1 MASSDIG
8 GVVAQFERMLRSC
21 GVDINEGRAISVSV
35 DRREFHKR
43 LRQTLVTEKI
53 APAELA
59 DAAKIYFSKEAIRFE
74 NGLAVCDP
82 AISSTVSSL
91 WPARQNSVLCLLL
104 SVPQIQRDLLK
115 FVLDTL
121 YERALGDENSASVT
135 YGVIQALKWQDTIN
149 DPEALIQRI
158 FELIADVPE
167 EQQRQLVRAL
177 PEMLREEGSH
187 ATVAAHLCD
196 LYENH
201 SELSG
206 AVLEALAALR
216 VPSDVVVS
224 VRKSVLSSIPQL
236 DVEQLCPV
244 LDFVLRNL
252 PEADIPVFVN
262 LLRSSEAIV
271 LASQEP
277 VDCNSHEP
285 VDHTT
290 ASAQADALIQFV
302 DKLRVGV
309 MTHRALG
316 ECWLKMIEVNSAG
329 ACLKQIDVVFLFVCY
344 RQLHQRHADATIRQA
359 VKEACLTESVTS
371 TVLKRHQSLL
381 RRHLNNILEICD
393 LLLRGPV
400 ISMHELASAI
410 YRELFLYYDVHVQ
423 TEVIVALLT
432 HAGSGSPAELHNA
445 LSCVHI
451 LCTKH
456 VKKTAPFG
464 FMLQVLLDQLGRMS
478 LGQARLLFRSLAWLA
493 YADADADIGLRD
505 TLRIAARKQLINPNL
520 KYKCVGMVATVA
532 MVEAMLPKRSSTS
545 ANPSNLHNDS
555 SLRSASVQM
564 VIDIGRL
571 SSVLDRSQKVGLPIE
586 AMCPLFRLLRA
597 AEIEIFSTDLQGIN
611 ALLFARTLPDDFE
624 DINLSVAPDKEQ
636 LLISLFHT
644 INWNR
649 ELINSASE
657 LMSRDLRAQLVKT
670 IRKQVNL
677 INLAAQWLARLPE
690 FVPPRVTF
698 EDGVSAQS
706 VHVRTAVKAKAGKG
720 RKRKANEEET
730 DDNAATKNSVPVEFA
745 SFRHF
750 LRSLN
755 QNFVYLLEEDF
766 LPTERAF
773 LLQELWSQLDASLG
787 TEESQRVFLSP
798 AALKKENTASRQP
811 PEEMVRFLINFIP
824 QLSSLLE
831 ALVDKMK
838 VSSGHVHNS
847 NDQDTYMDNSDS
859 ALSSDEILCLRLLFS
874 IFNTLLSWRGFN
886 EPRNAKVL
894 RQALN
899 MIALRVGSTQF
910 RTQCDVVEFH
920 RRVFGYFVEL
930 ATSVAD
936 LETAAALLQLL
947 LTVLDK
953 TASNADANKRRLL
966 GVAEEF
972 LRRDWPRSNKDKSAR
987 IAKSAQTLMTVYI
1000 EETDD
1005 RLEKIAYLSETVFPE
1020 LSGNA
1025 RSTIFPIIARDTLT
1039 ACYKTIASYF
1049 VRSVKAMCGA
1059 QADGQDRLTQWL
1071 RIAKTLR
1078 LLLDVVKISATNL
1091 NASCGLKTACETLD
1105 VFIKY
1110 GMAVAETSFKA
1121 RTDEVLLLVKTLQ
1134 QSTRVMQHTCSHF
1147 KTNAAKQIALARQ
1160 VPTARRL
1167 LETFIFKIQALF
1179 SKFNC
1184 ADALQVGQLRM
1195 RNLRGEEI
1203 SNSKEEDDQTEDMED
1218 AGDEESFNGDDDDDD
1233 DDDEQEQGGE
1243 LNNLASRLNTT
1254 DESAEF

>member
-74 NGLAVCDP
+74 NGLAACDP

-532 MVEAMLPKRSSTS
+532 MVEAMLPKRSDSTVNEKRCMSDGQTCVRQAFDCARLFPAAAALLCDELSLAVPSLEPHLVRWLHQIASKEFQSAFIDRRKEHGSVADGAGSSTS

-987 IAKSAQTLMTVYI
+987 IAKSAQGHV
-1000 EETDD
+1000 D
-1005 RLEKIAYLSETVFPE
+1005 RLLQNDCIVFCPQRQ
-1020 LSGNA
+1020 SDV
-1025 RSTIFPIIARDTLT
+1025 RSTSRRTRPAN
-1039 ACYKTIASYF
+1039 AMASD
-1049 VRSVKAMCGA
+1049 SE
-1059 QADGQDRLTQWL
+1059 
-1071 RIAKTLR
+1071 
-1078 LLLDVVKISATNL
+1078 NP
-1091 NASCGLKTACETLD
+1091 
-1105 VFIKY
+1105 
-1110 GMAVAETSFKA
+1110 
-1121 RTDEVLLLVKTLQ
+1121 
-1134 QSTRVMQHTCSHF
+1134 
-1147 KTNAAKQIALARQ
+1147 QIATGRS
-1160 VPTARRL
+1160 
-1167 LETFIFKIQALF
+1167 E
-1179 SKFNC
+1179 N
-1184 ADALQVGQLRM
+1184 
-1195 RNLRGEEI
+1195 I
-1203 SNSKEEDDQTEDMED
+1203 SN
-1218 AGDEESFNGDDDDDD
+1218 
-1233 DDDEQEQGGE
+1233 
-1243 LNNLASRLNTT
+1243 
-1254 DESAEF
+1254 